1 MEGITSYIFGKSG
14 LRKYRKLQRSSSLP
28 GPGSYYNENNHKLSE
43 SFSSNLMNSASIII
57 GHEKRFLNRYK
68 DKTSSP
74 GEYEISGLI
83 IKNGM
88 LCNSKYI

>member
-28 GPGSYYNENNHKLSE
+28 GPGSYYNEINE

-57 GHEKRFLNRYK
+57 GHEKKFLNRYK
-68 DKTSSP
+68 DKTSGP